1 MRHGKKVAIQTSC
14 GAARLC
20 HRSEAIAATDFG
32 NRSPTK
38 VRLLRKKTEVRVL
51 FDDRNLYIGIHAF
64 DSDPANINARELV
77 RDASFSNDDK
87 VEILLD
93 TNHDRRNAFRFAVNP
108 LGTQQD
114 ALITDEGR
122 DLNLSWDAPWI
133 SSGKIDDPGWTVEIA
148 LPLTTLRFKEGNAT
162 WGFNSARIIRRKNE
176 ENLWT
181 SWQRSFGVERVS
193 QAGELV
199 GVGEI
204 KRRRLYEIKP
214 YVTGGWREGVPQ
226 IGRPGFD
233 TGIQGKAGSCEDRHH
248 SVSYFRVHGESRYR
262 RG

>member
-1 MRHGKKVAIQTSC
+1 V
-14 GAARLC
+14 
-20 HRSEAIAATDFG
+20 
-32 NRSPTK
+32 
-38 VRLLRKKTEVRVL
+38 
-51 FDDRNLYIGIHAF
+51 
-64 DSDPANINARELV
+64 
-77 RDASFSNDDK
+77 
-87 VEILLD
+87 
-93 TNHDRRNAFRFAVNP
+93 
-108 LGTQQD
+108 
-114 ALITDEGR
+114 
-122 DLNLSWDAPWI
+122 
-133 SSGKIDDPGWTVEIA
+133 
-148 LPLTTLRFKEGNAT
+148 
-162 WGFNSARIIRRKNE
+162 GFNSARIIRRKDE

-248 SVSYFRVHGESRYR
+248 SVSYFRVHGESRY
-262 RG
+262 GEAEVDN